1 MNKKR
6 MLMLCKFLILLVVV
20 VMMSGCVYE
29 SNCVADND
37 YSCYG
42 PWKIIKVGGILA
54 PEDCADY
61 FSVERGNEELCL
73 IKSCDGNMDS
83 VFPEDKYSGDSFILE
98 TIYSDFCVVSCEND
112 NDCNFGETKCI
123 ESSGDKFCSPTCQ
136 NDNDCLP
143 GLTKCG
149 GGICRPSLAAGSSVV
164 GHTGSCQ
171 IGNQYS
177 CKKSA
182 FSSQW
187 VDLPDCRNDY
197 ACQIKSDNSW
207 NCETG
212 GKSCAVGHYCKDVSD
227 TPRCEEPS
235 FSSAHCIA
243 AGGLWKNQCSN
254 GAGDICSGNCCL
266 SPKVDSSE
274 DDADECSDG
283 FDNDCDGKID
293 CEDSVCSQSD
303 FCPKL
308 LHYYKFEDYVAADH
322 SGTLPTLSGKLQGN
336 PGWESNSP
344 EGDISLI
351 FDGVD
356 DYIELPNSDS
366 LNELPGLTLESWIKK
381 DSFGNSFG
389 NNQENIFSNTQGGGY
404 KLAISGWN
412 ANSNTGKLLFQIHD
426 GTNYRDLYSPTAI
439 PLGNWIHVVG
449 TWESGKKM
457 KLYINGKKVAE
468 SANTYAGPIDDTNTD
483 TRAFIG
489 AESNGV
495 DPMLTR
501 SFKGS
506 IDSVKIYNYARSAE
520 EIEEDYASGDILIHH
535 YDFSSINDGKV
546 TDLSGNGNDGS
557 VNGAIIENGVATFDG
572 SNDYI
577 DAGNDGS
584 LKVSDGLTVMSW
596 VKGPLQQN
604 SVIASRYDYGNVNQ
618 RSWSL
623 GSAHVANKWDKLR
636 AIISDDGEW
645 SGNNK
650 GKLYRSTDIA
660 FDNTWHHVAMTFD
673 SGTFKLFVDGSEQVP
688 DIHTDLDVDHLFH
701 SNVGVSLGRSLKNG
715 IGKLFFDGQMDEVK
729 IYNYA
734 LTPQKVLEKFEE
746 ISSPENGMCNDQ
758 LDNDGDGLVDCA
770 DPDCEGEKNVLNGQC
785 CQDSISCTE
794 NIGITGFCYNYV
806 CVDGEPIGG
815 TYIPPIDNFPGGYIC
830 SWGGDLN
837 HIDDHTFC
845 PGGAQCGLDI
855 NVQLALADVDGD
867 GNNDLHNFYFCNI
880 VDLDGDGVND
890 DVDVCDENKPEKP
903 VYLPPNQNAGCQ
915 LADINADNLV
925 EGVDIDQFIEL
936 YNQRDQ
942 INADLNSVAASPI
955 HFTENNQIHGGDI
968 DMFIEHYNNR

>member
-1 MNKKR
+1 
-6 MLMLCKFLILLVVV
+6 
-20 VMMSGCVYE
+20 
-29 SNCVADND
+29 
-37 YSCYG
+37 
-42 PWKIIKVGGILA
+42 
-54 PEDCADY
+54 
-61 FSVERGNEELCL
+61 
-73 IKSCDGNMDS
+73 
-83 VFPEDKYSGDSFILE
+83 
-98 TIYSDFCVVSCEND
+98 
-112 NDCNFGETKCI
+112 
-123 ESSGDKFCSPTCQ
+123 
-136 NDNDCLP
+136 
-143 GLTKCG
+143 
-149 GGICRPSLAAGSSVV
+149 
-164 GHTGSCQ
+164 
-171 IGNQYS
+171 
-177 CKKSA
+177 
-182 FSSQW
+182 
-187 VDLPDCRNDY
+187 
-197 ACQIKSDNSW
+197 
-207 NCETG
+207 
-212 GKSCAVGHYCKDVSD
+212 
-227 TPRCEEPS
+227 
-235 FSSAHCIA
+235 
-243 AGGLWKNQCSN
+243 
-254 GAGDICSGNCCL
+254 
-266 SPKVDSSE
+266 
-274 DDADECSDG
+274 
-283 FDNDCDGKID
+283 
-293 CEDSVCSQSD
+293 
-303 FCPKL
+303 
-308 LHYYKFEDYVAADH
+308 
-322 SGTLPTLSGKLQGN
+322 
-336 PGWESNSP
+336 
-344 EGDISLI
+344 
-351 FDGVD
+351 
-356 DYIELPNSDS
+356 
-366 LNELPGLTLESWIKK
+366 
-381 DSFGNSFG
+381 
-389 NNQENIFSNTQGGGY
+389 
-404 KLAISGWN
+404 
-412 ANSNTGKLLFQIHD
+412 
-426 GTNYRDLYSPTAI
+426 
-439 PLGNWIHVVG
+439 
-449 TWESGKKM
+449 
-457 KLYINGKKVAE
+457 
-468 SANTYAGPIDDTNTD
+468 
-483 TRAFIG
+483 
-489 AESNGV
+489 
-495 DPMLTR
+495 MLTR

-506 IDSVKIYNYARSAE
+506 IDNVKIYNYARSAADITE
-520 EIEEDYASGDILIHH
+520 EYLKFPQKILHYDFSSINDGKVTDLSGNGNDGSVNGAIIENGVATFDGSNDYIDAGNDGSLKVSDGLTVMSWVKGPLQQNSVIASRYDYGNVNQRSWSLGSAHVANKWDKLRAIISDDGEWSGNNKGKLYRSTDIAFDNTWHHVAMTFDSGTFKLFVDGSEQVPDIHTDLDVDHLFHSNVGVSLGRSLKNGIGKLFFDGQMDEVKIYNYALGAEQINSQKGFPSQLILH